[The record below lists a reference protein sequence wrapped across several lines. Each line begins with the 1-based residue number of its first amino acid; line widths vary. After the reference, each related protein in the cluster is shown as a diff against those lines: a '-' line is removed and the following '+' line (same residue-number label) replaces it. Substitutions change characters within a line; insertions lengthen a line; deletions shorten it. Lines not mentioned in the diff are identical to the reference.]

1 MQESFLAFAVY
12 VLTTN
17 FLLSVFQKDVYIFM
31 KRKRNLEKLHCKCIH
46 FRFRILIYKM
56 VLPTTL
62 MRSTEKMKKKAL
74 LSILS
79 FITFSV
85 FLTSGIFAD
94 PLKLDVKEYVL
105 KNGLKLL

>member
-1 MQESFLAFAVY
+1 MEQIKETNLLINITMSSPYNARVISCICRLP

-31 KRKRNLEKLHCKCIH
+31 KRKRNLENLHCKCIH

-62 MRSTEKMKKKAL
+62 
-74 LSILS
+74 
-79 FITFSV
+79 
-85 FLTSGIFAD
+85 
-94 PLKLDVKEYVL
+94 
-105 KNGLKLL
+105 